1 MVVSIR
7 ELVNIQISTSALNS
21 KSFQMARIPADT
33 AMDINNDFIRG
44 RMNSPSNTSSRS
56 ALITSNA
63 FFILYHERMETNND
77 CPDEKIR
84 NPIDSSQLSY
94 KDEDKVGNSIRKTTD
109 KGSTRN

>member
-1 MVVSIR
+1 
-7 ELVNIQISTSALNS
+7 
-21 KSFQMARIPADT
+21 MARIPADT